1 MNKKDKSILDFAGKY
16 RILTYL
22 GCFLSAISSIFIL
35 VPFICIWKIAYE
47 ILSVF
52 PRMEKLDS
60 LSKYGWLAVIFS
72 VIGIFVYFGA
82 LMCTHI
88 AAFRTARNMRSEA
101 LQHIVKL
108 PLGYFDLHG
117 TGKLRRI
124 IDESSG
130 QTETFLAHILPDL
143 IGAIVT
149 PIAML
154 VLFFVFDFRLGMISL
169 IPIAISIFFL
179 QKMMGSSMVSAMKEY
194 QNALEDMNNEAVE
207 YIRGIPVVKTFGQ
220 TVYSFE
226 NFHDSIMR
234 YKRWAV
240 NYTLQLRLP
249 MCNYTVA
256 INSVFALLIP
266 AGILLIA
273 SAVDPKLFLSDFI
286 FYCIFTPIIT
296 VIMNKIMFSSE
307 NLMLAKDAAKRING
321 ILSEELLEEPINSR
335 EAKNSDITFQDV
347 TFSYK
352 GAEAP
357 ALDKVSL
364 QIKEGSTVAL
374 VGPSGSGKT
383 TLASL
388 IPRFFTVDSG
398 TIKIGGVDIKEI
410 SSDNLMKQVSFVF
423 QNTKLFKASLLDN
436 IRFSKPEASREEV
449 LKAAKA
455 AQCEEIFEKMPNGID
470 TVVGSKGTFLSGG
483 EAQRIALAR
492 AILKDAPI
500 ILLDEAT
507 AFADPENE
515 HKIQKAFEFLTKG
528 KTVLMI
534 AHRLSTIQNAD
545 RIMVMDQGKIVES
558 GTHQELLEHKGLYH
572 RMWKE
577 YKKSVTWKVG
587 EGRNISDPIY

>member
-1 MNKKDKSILDFAGKY
+1 MNKKEKGILDFAGKY
-16 RILTYL
+16 KILTYL

-52 PRMEKLDS
+52 PRIEKVNS

-72 VIGIFVYFGA
+72 VIGILVYFGA

-101 LQHIVKL
+101 LHHIVKL

-143 IGAIVT
+143 IGAIVA
-149 PIAML
+149 PIGML
-154 VLFFVFDFRLGMISL
+154 ILFFVFDYRLGMISL

-240 NYTLQLRLP
+240 NYTLHLRLP

-273 SAVDPKLFLSDFI
+273 TAADPKRFLSDFI

-296 VIMNKIMFSSE
+296 VIMNKIMYSSE
-307 NLMLAKDAAKRING
+307 NLMLAKDAAKRIHG
-321 ILSEELLEEPINSR
+321 ILSEEILAEPIKSKETR
-335 EAKNSDITFQDV
+335 NSDITFHEV

-357 ALDKVSL
+357 ALNRVSL
-364 QIKEGSTVAL
+364 HIKEGSTVAL

-398 TIKIGGVDIKEI
+398 SIKIGGVDIKEI
-410 SSDNLMKQVSFVF
+410 TSDNLMKQVSFVF
-423 QNTKLFKASLLDN
+423 QSTKLFKASLLDN
-436 IRFSKPEASREEV
+436 IRFSKPDASREEV

-545 RIMVMDQGKIVES
+545 QIMVMDQGKIVES

-572 RMWKE
+572 GMWKE

-587 EGRNISDPIY
+587 EGRNISD